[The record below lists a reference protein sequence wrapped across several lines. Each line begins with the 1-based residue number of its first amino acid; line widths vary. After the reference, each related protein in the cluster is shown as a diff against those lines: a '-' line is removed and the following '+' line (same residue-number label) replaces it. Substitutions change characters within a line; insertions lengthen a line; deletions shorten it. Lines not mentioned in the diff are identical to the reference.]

1 MTSRKNNPNS
11 SRLICFEDPETLL
24 EIFDFRQIAQQ
35 SSLPLIK
42 SKVHF
47 LFCLDSSVMFQFN
60 PAYGRLLAKEK
71 AFVIYNPE
79 ADMDAQISSEQQG
92 VLICL
97 SIKLQKL
104 HQIFA
109 PDVHSAPI
117 FNPAN
122 TQMKSYDEIEL
133 LPELLLVLNNLLQ
146 KTQNTLSNTLFFQ
159 AKILEIFSLIYSE
172 KSPSTDHCPFLKNEA
187 TVRKIKAAKELLITN
202 YKNPPTIPE
211 LARAVQLNESQLKV
225 GFKEIYGS
233 GTYQFTMSHK
243 LEIAKQ
249 LLLSGDY
256 LVQEAAFEIG
266 YSNTSHFIEAFKR
279 QFGVTPKK
287 LLLK

>member
-1 MTSRKNNPNS
+1 MVSGKNNLNS
-11 SRLICFEDPETLL
+11 KGIICFEDSETLL
-24 EIFDFRQIAQQ
+24 EIFDFKQILQAA
-35 SSLPLIK
+35 SLTLLK
-42 SKVHF
+42 SRVHF
-47 LFCLDSSVMFQFN
+47 LFCLDAPVYFQFN
-60 PAYGRLLAKEK
+60 PAYGRPLAKDK
-71 AFVIYNPE
+71 AFVIYNPD
-79 ADMDAQISSEQQG
+79 ADMIAQISSEQQA
-92 VLICL
+92 VLIGL

-104 HQIFA
+104 HQIFVPNIQA
-109 PDVHSAPI
+109 API

-133 LPELLLVLNNLLQ
+133 QAELLLVLNNLLLKSQ
-146 KTQNTLSNTLFFQ
+146 SSFVNTLFFQ

-172 KSPSTDHCPFLKNEA
+172 KASNTDHCPFLKNEA
-187 TVRKIKAAKELLITN
+187 TVRKIKAAKELLVTHF
-202 YKNPPTIPE
+202 KNPPTIPE
-211 LARAVQLNESQLKV
+211 LAKAVQLNESQLKT

-233 GTYQFTMSHK
+233 GPYQFTLSHK

-249 LLLSGDY
+249 LLLSGNY

-287 LLLK
+287 LLMK